1 MVPIPPYMEGT
12 RFHSIDVG
20 GGSLVWLVF
29 GRKNLQ
35 WKISK
40 RPTGEETPRL
50 RFFFFFGRLDT
61 VWGLQ
66 GPRRIK
72 LGSRLKNQP
81 GWWTYSWNIFSVWCW
96 GLMIQWYLLSCVFF
110 LRDVLDSL
118 NSEKNTPRTK
128 DNSEKVWHE
137 TQRYL
142 WKDDLPFHFV
152 LNTEVPTMDIVH

>member
-1 MVPIPPYMEGT
+1 M
-12 RFHSIDVG
+12 
-20 GGSLVWLVF
+20 
-29 GRKNLQ
+29 
-35 WKISK
+35 
-40 RPTGEETPRL
+40 
-50 RFFFFFGRLDT
+50 FFFGRLDT
-61 VWGLQ
+61 VSGLQ

-72 LGSRLKNQP
+72 LESRLKDQP

-118 NSEKNTPRTK
+118 NSEKTLPKTK

-152 LNTEVPTMDIVH
+152 LNTEVSHHGYSTLMYILHEHIELYLPSWKLTCSLKNSVWKTNLYFWNGPLF